1 MEERGA
7 PDFSGRSCTRVC
19 SSQRRRGLWQGLA
32 QRRQSVR
39 IFRAGHD
46 RRRDHVEGSH
56 RRRLRQARVERRSS
70 LHYFRDRLLKPAR
83 RAGSARARHDDPP
96 MNSESRNR
104 TRLAATVRVGQE
116 LPELVK
122 EPTTRQLVQY
132 AGAQG
137 DFYEIHY
144 DQDYARSVGLPGV
157 ILHGL
162 LKAAFLAQLVTD
174 WIGDEA
180 TLKTFGVSY
189 RGIDVPAHPYRC

>member
-1 MEERGA
+1 
-7 PDFSGRSCTRVC
+7 
-19 SSQRRRGLWQGLA
+19 
-32 QRRQSVR
+32 
-39 IFRAGHD
+39 
-46 RRRDHVEGSH
+46 
-56 RRRLRQARVERRSS
+56 
-70 LHYFRDRLLKPAR
+70 
-83 RAGSARARHDDPP
+83 
-96 MNSESRNR
+96 MNSERANG
-104 TRLAATVRVGQE
+104 TRLAARVEVGQE
-116 LPELVK
+116 IPELVK
-122 EPTTRQLVQY
+122 NPTTRQLVQY

-189 RGIDVPAHPYRC
+189 RGIDEPARPYRCRGKVTRIEGKDVELEVWGEDESGKRTTVGTARVELD